1 MKQRYK
7 IYELDKLS
15 DAEDKP
21 SDAVRYRDT
30 RIISNGYF
38 SVLRNEFINF
48 DNRKKSKKI
57 DYDDGE
63 NF

>member
-30 RIISNGYF
+30 RVISNGYF
-38 SVLRNEFINF
+38 SVLRNQFISF
-48 DNRKKSKKI
+48 EIKKRSKKI

>member
-1 MKQRYK
+1 MKRRYK
-7 IYELDKLS
+7 IYELDKPS

-21 SDAVRYRDT
+21 SDAIRYRDT
-30 RIISNGYF
+30 RVISNGYF
-38 SVLRNEFINF
+38 SILRNQFISF
-48 DNRKKSKKI
+48 SEIKRSKKI

>member
-1 MKQRYK
+1 MKRRYK
-7 IYELDKLS
+7 IYEFDKPS

-21 SDAVRYRDT
+21 SDAIRYRDT

-38 SVLRNEFINF
+38 SILRNQFISF
-48 DNRKKSKKI
+48 SEIKRSKKI

>member
-7 IYELDKLS
+7 IYEFDKVS

-30 RIISNGYF
+30 RVISNGYF
-38 SVLRNEFINF
+38 SVLRNQFISF
-48 DNRKKSKKI
+48 SERKRSKKI

-63 NF
+63 YF

>member
-1 MKQRYK
+1 MKRRYK
-7 IYELDKLS
+7 IYELDKPS

-38 SVLRNEFINF
+38 SILRNQFISF
-48 DNRKKSKKI
+48 SEIKRSKKI

>member
-7 IYELDKLS
+7 IYELDKPS

-30 RIISNGYF
+30 RVISNGYF
-38 SVLRNEFINF
+38 SVLRNQFISF
-48 DNRKKSKKI
+48 EIKKKSKK
-57 DYDDGE
+57 
-63 NF
+63 N

>member
-7 IYELDKLS
+7 IYELDKPS

-38 SVLRNEFINF
+38 SVLRNQFISF
-48 DNRKKSKKI
+48 SERKRSKKI
-57 DYDDGE
+57 DYDEGE
-63 NF
+63 YF